1 MATPINLGT
10 STIPL
15 DLAKSITETV
25 NILWESGEFLDKV
38 TPTTA
43 GLLKY
48 WFGEN
53 YVQNRFLN
61 FHKGQQQA
69 ILNTVY
75 LHEILKIDSVL
86 EIYEKCNREL
96 LHKID
101 LEMLGKEKYRIPK
114 YAIKMATGTGKTW
127 VMNALFIWQYLNA
140 REERK
145 RGEKSGRFS
154 SNFLLVAPGVIV
166 YDRLLDSYLGK
177 ESVGGSRDVETSDIF
192 KNKELFLPPQYIQ
205 TIKAFLQSS
214 VVKKDE
220 IGKKITSD
228 GMIAITNWHLLMGK
242 EENDEYVNPLDDPS
256 GVIADIFPAR
266 PGISAGNSLEQL
278 DGAYFSGGEIEYL
291 AEIEDLIVMND
302 EAHHIHENKT
312 DGVIEEVEWQKSL
325 NYIAKDKGTKFIQMD
340 FSATPYDTTGSG
352 QKRAKH
358 YFPHIVVD
366 FDLKDAIGLGLVKM
380 ITIDKRKELA
390 SLELDFKAIRD
401 GDENRG
407 NVRALSDG
415 QKVMIQAGLK
425 KLEILEREFTAFD
438 KTKYPKMLIMCEDTS
453 VVPFVEAY
461 LKTLDIRDE
470 GMMSVH
476 SDKKGDMKP
485 NEWKE
490 LKQKL
495 FNIDRL
501 ENPKVIISVLMLRE
515 GFDVSNICV
524 IVPLR
529 SSQASIL
536 LEQTIGRGLRLM
548 WREPEFESLK
558 RENLKNVLVNKKAPN
573 SYIDVLS
580 IIEHPAFNQFY
591 DDLIAEGSVG
601 IDEGTGGGGALGDMI
616 NVELKAH
623 YKEYDLY
630 FPEIIS
636 DEEEELVSLNLDVNI
651 LAPYQFHKLEQ
662 LQSWIVKGEV
672 FHSEEMTVKT
682 NFGDYTISAD
692 LFNAKSYN
700 EYLSK
705 ILAEITTTLGKTK
718 AGGHSK
724 KLPLMQINQP
734 KIAGIIDIFIRTK
747 LFGCEFNPFINENW
761 RILML
766 KGTNITQHIIKEISR
781 AVYNMQNETVTN
793 KAVIKKTYFSTI
805 SPMRM
810 REKYSLDLEKTIYE
824 KASFP
829 PNNGGFEKSFL
840 EFLDRDSKVMKFIKI
855 DEYKHLFARI
865 FYFKDDG
872 YMGWYSPDFMVEIK
886 QNIYLIETKA
896 DNNLR
901 NVNVKQKQRAT
912 LDFVRRINSL
922 DEELRDGKTWS
933 YLLLGETQF
942 YSLQKSGADMEDIA
956 RSAKINES
964 SLSRNLFDN

>member
-1 MATPINLGT
+1 MPMPVNIGT

-15 DLAKSITETV
+15 ELAKSITIKV
-25 NILWESGEFLDKV
+25 NLLWESGEFLDEV

-61 FHKGQQQA
+61 FHKGQKQA

-75 LHEILKIDSVL
+75 LHEILNIKSVL
-86 EIYEKCNREL
+86 EIYEKCNSEL

-114 YAIKMATGTGKTW
+114 YAMKMATGTGKTW
-127 VMNALFIWQYLNA
+127 VMNAMFIWQYLNV

-177 ESVGGSRDVETSDIF
+177 ERIDGSRDVETSDIF

-242 EENDEYVNPLDDPS
+242 EESEEYTNPLDDPS
-256 GVIADIFPAR
+256 DVIADIFPAR
-266 PGISAGNSLEQL
+266 PGTSAGNSLETL
-278 DGAYFSGGEIEYL
+278 DGAYFRGGEIEYL
-291 AEIEDLIVMND
+291 AGLEDLIVMND

-312 DGVIEEVEWQKSL
+312 AGVVEEVEWQKSL
-325 NYIAKDKGTKFIQMD
+325 NYIAKGKSTQFIQID

-401 GDENRG
+401 GDDNKG
-407 NVRALSDG
+407 KVIALSDG

-425 KLEILEREFTAFD
+425 KIEILESEFTAFD
-438 KTKYPKMLIMCEDTS
+438 ETKYPKMLIMCEDTS
-453 VVPFVEAY
+453 VVPFVEEY
-461 LKTLDIRDE
+461 LKTLDIRE
-470 GMMSVH
+470 EQMMSVH

-485 NEWKE
+485 AEWGE

-495 FNIDRL
+495 FNVDKL

-548 WREPEFESLK
+548 WREPEYESLK
-558 RENLKNVLVNKKAPN
+558 KENLKNVLVNKKAPN
-573 SYIDVLS
+573 SYLDVLS
-580 IIEHPAFNQFY
+580 IIEHPAFNQYY
-591 DDLIAEGSVG
+591 DDLIAEGTIGV
-601 IDEGTGGGGALGDMI
+601 DEGTGGGGSIGDMI
-616 NVELKAH
+616 NVELKEN

-636 DEEEELVSLNLDVNI
+636 DEEEELMSPNLDVNSF
-651 LAPYQFHKLEQ
+651 APYQSYTLEQ

-692 LFNAKSYN
+692 LFNATTYN

-705 ILAEITTTLGKTK
+705 ILTEITTTLGRTK
-718 AGGHSK
+718 ASGHSR

-734 KIAGIIDIFIRTK
+734 KLAGIIDIFVRTK
-747 LFGCEFNPFINENW
+747 LFGCEFNPFIDENW

-766 KGTNITQHIIKEISR
+766 KGTKITQHIIKEISR
-781 AVYNMQNETVTN
+781 AVYNMQNETIIS

-805 SPMRM
+805 SPLRM
-810 REKYSLDLEKTIYE
+810 REKYSLNLEKTIYQR
-824 KASFP
+824 ASFP
-829 PNNGGFEKSFL
+829 PNSGGFEKSFL
-840 EFLDRDSKVMKFIKI
+840 EFLDNDSKVLKFIKI
-855 DEYKHLFARI
+855 DEYKHLFARV
-865 FYFKDDG
+865 FYFRDDG
-872 YMGWYSPDFMVEIK
+872 YMGWYSPDFMVETK
-886 QNIYLIETKA
+886 NNTYLIETKA
-896 DNNLR
+896 DNNLK
-901 NVNVKQKQRAT
+901 NANVKQKQKAT
-912 LDFVRRINSL
+912 LDFVRRINNL
-922 DEELRDGKTWS
+922 DDDLRDNKTWA

-942 YSLQKSGADMEDIA
+942 YSLQKSGADIEDLA
-956 RSAKINES
+956 NSAKINEAT
-964 SLSRNLFDN
+964 LTGNLFDM

>member
-1 MATPINLGT
+1 MPMPVNIGT

-15 DLAKSITETV
+15 ELAKSITIKV
-25 NILWESGEFLDKV
+25 NLLWESGEFLDKV

-61 FHKGQQQA
+61 FHKGQKQA

-75 LHEILKIDSVL
+75 LHEILNIKSVL
-86 EIYEKCNREL
+86 EIYEKCNSEL

-114 YAIKMATGTGKTW
+114 YAMKMATGTGKTW
-127 VMNALFIWQYLNA
+127 VMNAMFIWQYLNV

-177 ESVGGSRDVETSDIF
+177 ERIDGSRDVETSDIF

-242 EENDEYVNPLDDPS
+242 EESEGYTNPLDDPS
-256 GVIADIFPAR
+256 DVIADIFPAR
-266 PGISAGNSLEQL
+266 PGTSAGNSLEIL
-278 DGAYFSGGEIEYL
+278 DGAYFRGGEIEYL
-291 AEIEDLIVMND
+291 AGLEDLIVMND

-312 DGVIEEVEWQKSL
+312 AGVVEEVEWQKSL
-325 NYIAKDKGTKFIQMD
+325 NYIAKGKSTQFIQID

-358 YFPHIVVD
+358 YFPHIIVD

-401 GDENRG
+401 GDDNKG
-407 NVRALSDG
+407 KVIALSDG

-425 KLEILEREFTAFD
+425 KIEILESEFTAFD
-438 KTKYPKMLIMCEDTS
+438 ETKYPKMLIMCEDTS
-453 VVPFVEAY
+453 VVPFVEEY
-461 LKTLDIRDE
+461 LKTLDIRE
-470 GMMSVH
+470 EQMMSVH

-485 NEWKE
+485 AEWGE

-495 FNIDRL
+495 FNVDKL

-548 WREPEFESLK
+548 WREPEYESLK
-558 RENLKNVLVNKKAPN
+558 KENLKNVLVNKKAPN
-573 SYIDVLS
+573 SYLDVLS
-580 IIEHPAFNQFY
+580 IIEHPAFNQYY
-591 DDLIAEGSVG
+591 DDLIAEGTIGV
-601 IDEGTGGGGALGDMI
+601 DEGTGGGDPIGDMI
-616 NVELKAH
+616 NVELKVN

-636 DEEEELVSLNLDVNI
+636 DEEEELVSPNLDVNS
-651 LAPYQFHKLEQ
+651 LAPYQFHTLEQ

-692 LFNAKSYN
+692 LFNATTYN

-705 ILAEITTTLGKTK
+705 ILTEITTTLGRTK
-718 AGGHSK
+718 AGGHSR

-734 KIAGIIDIFIRTK
+734 KLAGIIDIFVRTK
-747 LFGCEFNPFINENW
+747 LFGREFNPFGDENW

-781 AVYNMQNETVTN
+781 AVYTMQNETITN
-793 KAVIKKTYFSTI
+793 QAVIKKTYFSTV
-805 SPMRM
+805 SPLRM
-810 REKYSLDLEKTIYE
+810 REKYSLHLQKTIYE
-824 KASFP
+824 RASFP
-829 PNNGGFEKSFL
+829 PNSGGFEKSFL
-840 EFLDRDSKVMKFIKI
+840 EFLDNDSKVLKFIKI
-855 DEYKHLFARI
+855 DEYKHLFARV
-865 FYFKDDG
+865 FYFRDDG
-872 YMGWYSPDFMVEIK
+872 YMGWYSPDFMVETK
-886 QNIYLIETKA
+886 NNTYLIETKA
-896 DNNLR
+896 DNNLK
-901 NVNVKQKQRAT
+901 NANVKQKQKAT
-912 LDFVRRINSL
+912 LDFVRRINNL
-922 DEELRDGKTWS
+922 DDDLRDNKTWA

-942 YSLQKSGADMEDIA
+942 YSLQKSGADIEDLA
-956 RSAKINES
+956 NSAKINEAT
-964 SLSRNLFDN
+964 LTGNLFDM